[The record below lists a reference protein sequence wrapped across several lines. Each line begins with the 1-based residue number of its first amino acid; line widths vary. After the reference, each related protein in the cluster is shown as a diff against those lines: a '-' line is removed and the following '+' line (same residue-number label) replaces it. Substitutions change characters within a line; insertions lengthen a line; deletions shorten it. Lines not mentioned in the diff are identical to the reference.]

1 MRKELDQHHIIAHTT
16 FQRKEYEEINQT
28 DSYFLDVRHIGRVF
42 VIGTIFILHLHS
54 NDGASMLI
62 LEWHHPGHQVIKI
75 KVHCFREALV
85 SCSQPHARVLE

>member
-62 LEWHHPGHQVIKI
+62 LGKEK
-75 KVHCFREALV
+75 
-85 SCSQPHARVLE
+85 